1 MPNQE
6 MLHMNHGFYSAWRT
20 FTEKSILER
29 ELIRPVIADSWL
41 RSQAYGI
48 DPYTKII
55 EVKLTEK
62 SLFNRIDSY
71 KDLLETV
78 EPYINSLYKLVNG
91 SGLIVRLADEEGYI
105 LASIGDEELIKE
117 CGNLNIFLGCC
128 VREDVIGTNAIGTAL
143 AIGEAIQ
150 VFAAEHFCRQYHGWT
165 SSAAPIKGTAG
176 RIIGVLSV
184 TGSHEKVHPHTLGMV
199 VAACEAIENQLKFN
213 RMNRRLML
221 ANQHFRA
228 IMESISDGLISVNN
242 EGKIMDINLMA
253 RKLLNV
259 SEKQVLLKSI
269 ALILTKESENKINK
283 VLENGRGL
291 IEEEFCFKMKNGKM
305 LFCITTVTPIKD
317 QVSNKVEWIVMT
329 FRELKKVHNLINK
342 IVGSEARFVF
352 EDILGDSHQI
362 LETKR
367 IAIIAAR
374 NNSTVLL
381 QGESGTGKELFA
393 QAIHNSSSR
402 KNGPF
407 IFINCGAI
415 PRELVAS
422 ELFGYVEGAFTGAK
436 RGGHPGKFELADGG
450 TIFLDEIGD
459 MPLDAQVSLL
469 RVLETKEI
477 VRVGGHNVIPVNV
490 RVIAATHKDLRE
502 EVEKGNF
509 RQDLYYRLNVTPIQ
523 IPPLRQRKEDL
534 KLLIDYFIE
543 KFSKTFYK
551 DITGISNSFYSILK
565 NYDWPGNVRELQNV
579 LQQIMNYVDDGEV
592 LGPQHIPTSFS
603 TTKASSKVSA
613 IKALMSLDEV
623 EKKAIIETLEK
634 LEGNIAQTA
643 KILGISRSSLYRKL
657 EKYKI
662 QMS

>member
-176 RIIGVLSV
+176 RIIGILSV

-305 LFCITTVTPIKD
+305 IFCITTVTPIKD

-603 TTKASSKVSA
+603 TTKAASKVSA